1 MATRLVIEPFRSHVD
16 PVRPN
21 NGRCFRVDSD
31 LSKVSRVTEGFKN
44 TGPFPGREVD
54 ITDGAVV
61 EKEAKTV
68 IAEHRDADNG
78 G

>member
-21 NGRCFRVDSD
+21 NGPCFRVDSD

-54 ITDGAVV
+54 ITDGAVI

-68 IAEHRDADNG
+68 IA
-78 G
+78 

>member
-1 MATRLVIEPFRSHVD
+1 MSTCLLIEPFRSHVD
-16 PVRPN
+16 PIRPN
-21 NGRCFRVDSD
+21 DGRCFRVDSD

-54 ITDGAVV
+54 VTDGAIV

-68 IAEHRDADNG
+68 IAYKRDADNSG
-78 G
+78 